1 LEGAR
6 PGIPINPSKDETM
19 DQTLPAPTAEPS
31 PAAAG
36 QSIAEQ
42 AIAKMRELVGSRP
55 ISPEQRTLMREAAQ
69 ELRQVLFHLHAYNDL
84 AGQAYLQRITA
95 VGVRRELA
103 ELERAL
109 VTGRRS

>member
-1 LEGAR
+1 
-6 PGIPINPSKDETM
+6 
-19 DQTLPAPTAEPS
+19 
-31 PAAAG
+31 
-36 QSIAEQ
+36 
-42 AIAKMRELVGSRP
+42 
-55 ISPEQRTLMREAAQ
+55 MREAAQ

>member
-1 LEGAR
+1 
-6 PGIPINPSKDETM
+6 M
-19 DQTLPAPTAEPS
+19 PATPAEAS

-36 QSIAEQ
+36 QSIAAA
-42 AIAKMRELVGSRP
+42 AIEKMRELVGSRP
-55 ISPEQRTLMREAAQ
+55 LSPELRQLYREGAQ
-69 ELRQVLFHLHAYNDL
+69 ELRQVLFHLNAYNDL
-84 AGQAYLQRITA
+84 AGQAYLPRISA